1 VNGAVGAAPRE
12 EPFVGRTILIV
23 EDDPDVVRVARAYL
37 EREGYTVWVE
47 SDGEAGLRRAHTGR
61 PDLVVL
67 DWMLPGVSGLDV
79 LRRLR
84 AEGATPVVMLT
95 ARTEEADRVL
105 GLELG
110 ADDYLSKP
118 FSPRELVARVGAVLR
133 RTGVAVTTEPVV
145 RHGALEV
152 DVGARTA
159 RVAGQDVDLTTLE
172 FDLLRAF
179 AAAPGR
185 VYRREELIERVWGGA
200 YDGSDRVVDVHV
212 SNLRQK
218 LADADG
224 GDLIR
229 TVRGVGYALR

>member
-1 VNGAVGAAPRE
+1 VN
-12 EPFVGRTILIV
+12 RTILIV

-37 EREGYTVWVE
+37 EREGYAVLVE
-47 SDGEAGLRRAHTGR
+47 GDGEAGLQRARVAR

-67 DWMLPGVSGLDV
+67 DWMLPGASGLDV

-84 AEGATPVVMLT
+84 ADGDVPVLMLT

-110 ADDYLSKP
+110 ADDYLTKP

-133 RTGVAVTTEPVV
+133 RTTASEPASDVV

-152 DVGARTA
+152 DGGTRIA
-159 RVAGQDVDLTTLE
+159 RVAGRDVDLTTLE

-185 VYRREELIERVWGGA
+185 VFRRDELIERVWGGG

-218 LADADG
+218 LTDAG
-224 GDLIR
+224 GSDLIR

>member
-1 VNGAVGAAPRE
+1 MP
-12 EPFVGRTILIV
+12 RTILIV

-37 EREGYTVWVE
+37 EREGYVVLVE
-47 SDGEAGLRRAHTGR
+47 GDGEAGLQRARAAR

-67 DWMLPGVSGLDV
+67 DWMLPGASGLDV

-84 AEGATPVVMLT
+84 ADGDAPVLMLT
-95 ARTEEADRVL
+95 ARSDEADRVL

-110 ADDYLSKP
+110 ADDYLVKP

-133 RTGVAVTTEPVV
+133 RTTAAEPALDLV

-152 DVGARTA
+152 DGGARIA
-159 RVAGQDVDLTTLE
+159 RVAGHAVDLTTLE
-172 FDLLRAF
+172 FDLLRAL

-185 VYRREELIERVWGGA
+185 VFRRDELIERVWGGG
-200 YDGSDRVVDVHV
+200 YEGGDRVVDVHV

-218 LADADG
+218 LADAG
-224 GDLIR
+224 GADLIR
-229 TVRGVGYALR
+229 TFRGVGYALR

>member
-1 VNGAVGAAPRE
+1 LN
-12 EPFVGRTILIV
+12 RTILIV

-37 EREGYTVWVE
+37 EREGYAVLVE
-47 SDGEAGLRRAHTGR
+47 GDGEAGLQRARVAR

-67 DWMLPGVSGLDV
+67 DWMLPGASGLDV

-84 AEGATPVVMLT
+84 PDVDVPVLMLT
-95 ARTEEADRVL
+95 ARTDEADRVL

-110 ADDYLSKP
+110 ADDYLTKP
-118 FSPRELVARVGAVLR
+118 FSPRELVARVGAILR
-133 RTGVAVTTEPVV
+133 RTTAAEPVSDVV

-152 DVGARTA
+152 DETARIA
-159 RVAGQDVDLTTLE
+159 RVAGRDVELTTLE

-185 VYRREELIERVWGGA
+185 VFRREELIERVWGGG

-218 LADADG
+218 LSDAG
-224 GDLIR
+224 GPDLIR